1 MLVLDPPR
9 DRVDRR
15 DHPLG
20 PGLAL
25 LLPSVV
31 LSPDHQNAQ
40 LVPVDAAR
48 DLVPVGARQTSG
60 PTGGAGVEPFEALNA
75 VSAMGAEAS
84 GRGAHR
90 TCAVW
95 SCGIATAVRTC
106 QIACPQRPTIAQARL
121 SATQKAKARANRA
134 TASSDGQTLPA
145 TSGGTEAPRKRS
157 PRSSSDFSTAKMA
170 PSTVA
175 TMNAPPASP
184 GEPWRSP
191 CTMNTAIVG
200 TIPA

>member
-90 TCAVW
+90 TCAAG
-95 SCGIATAVRTC
+95 SCGIATAVGTL
-106 QIACPQRPTIAQARL
+106 QIACPQRPTSAQVRGAAARE
-121 SATQKAKARANRA
+121 AKARANRA
-134 TASSDGQTLPA
+134 TASRVGQTLPA
-145 TSGGTEAPRKRS
+145 TTGGTEAPRKTS
-157 PRSSSDFSTAKMA
+157 PRRSSDASSAKMA
-170 PSTVA
+170 PSTAA
-175 TMNAPPASP
+175 TM
-184 GEPWRSP
+184 
-191 CTMNTAIVG
+191 
-200 TIPA
+200 